1 MAVEEDVNPS
11 PSVYKQLP
19 HVDNLDNL
27 DSKIKKIVSR
37 LNISEEEKN
46 IIIKKIKEKIRKW
59 EINPKIFY
67 DPDGIDAEKLAFVM
81 ELKDSKAMEVNSASS
96 QTRKRPF
103 IDTREQYIKSQVK
116 RFEDFLRVK
125 IGDDEE
131 KIRAAKERY
140 EKALREKYNKP
151 VMIMPAKPIRPTY
164 DTKSVESISKIK
176 TEEFKKR
183 NINTTQS
190 IQKRMNYA
198 RQLNEKIGK
207 IVKILKEKF
216 DLTEAQVEEIVNE
229 LHKRLEKGQIKL
241 SDLDGIDAEKLAFAM
256 ELKWWIKDNWET
268 ATPAWGWYTSVDWS
282 PQEEKHIQNKL
293 KLMEEALRKKFWND
307 EEKIQKFKEK
317 YKKILKERHNSKRV
331 PVTESGKYKKPM
343 EWLNSQEIKNKEV
356 KRSKSGLFTRVERIW
371 NKFERILNVKLSRIP
386 DTNKKVALLEKI
398 EWKLTKKLQKIEWIK
413 ETNPR
418 KYELYKQVIN
428 KLLSIITEKKNELTQ
443 ESVLIKEDDFIESL
457 F

>member
-1 MAVEEDVNPS
+1 
-11 PSVYKQLP
+11 
-19 HVDNLDNL
+19 
-27 DSKIKKIVSR
+27 
-37 LNISEEEKN
+37 
-46 IIIKKIKEKIRKW
+46 
-59 EINPKIFY
+59 
-67 DPDGIDAEKLAFVM
+67 
-81 ELKDSKAMEVNSASS
+81 
-96 QTRKRPF
+96 
-103 IDTREQYIKSQVK
+103 
-116 RFEDFLRVK
+116 
-125 IGDDEE
+125 
-131 KIRAAKERY
+131 
-140 EKALREKYNKP
+140 
-151 VMIMPAKPIRPTY
+151 
-164 DTKSVESISKIK
+164 
-176 TEEFKKR
+176 
-183 NINTTQS
+183 
-190 IQKRMNYA
+190 
-198 RQLNEKIGK
+198 
-207 IVKILKEKF
+207 
-216 DLTEAQVEEIVNE
+216 
-229 LHKRLEKGQIKL
+229 
-241 SDLDGIDAEKLAFAM
+241 M

-317 YKKILKERHNSKRV
+317 YKKMLKERHNSKRV